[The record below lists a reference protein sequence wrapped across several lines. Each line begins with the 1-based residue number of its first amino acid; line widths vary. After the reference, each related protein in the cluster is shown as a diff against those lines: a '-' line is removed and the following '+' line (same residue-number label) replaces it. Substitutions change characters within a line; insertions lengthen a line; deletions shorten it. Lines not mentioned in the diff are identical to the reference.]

1 MDIGSISLIVTNLRK
16 NGMLKIQFGRELTDD
31 LKKERMM
38 SLNNLIIFYLLIKSV
53 KIYLLILLIYKFKYH
68 ILFKS
73 LIIYINI
80 V

>member
-68 ILFKS
+68 IFNSK
-73 LIIYINI
+73 IIYINI

>member
-38 SLNNLIIFYLLIKSV
+38 SLNNLIIFYLLFKPV

-73 LIIYINI
+73 KIIYINI